1 MNECRWVGTTLLG
14 ALSLRACPRLVA
26 LASARQWRRR
36 RREEEEEEG
45 LFNANAVNVEGSK
58 RDRATLV
65 WRRMNVRICCSLP
78 GQRGSMVLGAG
89 LECPATSLCDSVL
102 RPLPSDSF
110 AACQQ
115 NLLLFLLLFPLSL
128 SCCLRFSGA
137 REAQRPERQS
147 PAQARDRE

>member
-1 MNECRWVGTTLLG
+1 MSVGRHNTSRG
-14 ALSLRACPRLVA
+14 FVFEGVPKIGSPGKRKAVEEEE
-26 LASARQWRRR
+26 
-36 RREEEEEEG
+36 EEEEEEG

-137 REAQRPERQS
+137 REAQLPERQS